1 VKEELVKNTM
11 YMLKEFFQASEKRGT
26 ACIRPHSTLEQPTRV
41 FKNIL
46 IVCLI
51 AIHNTPKYLVINVNS
66 QMTVWE
72 FLDMI
77 AKKQNRSPLKI
88 KLQRDAKKPEITV
101 YDFCK
106 TLAEL
111 KFEDNEEINIVKQV
125 DSGSKVPLINP

>member
-1 VKEELVKNTM
+1 MVADPDQHHSVKEELVKNTM

-26 ACIRPHSTLEQPTRV
+26 ACIRPHSTLESASRV

-46 IVCLI
+46 VVCLI
-51 AIHNTPKYLVINVNS
+51 ATNNTPKYLVVNVNS

-88 KLQRDAKKPEITV
+88 KL
-101 YDFCK
+101 
-106 TLAEL
+106 
-111 KFEDNEEINIVKQV
+111 
-125 DSGSKVPLINP
+125 